1 MKLYFSKASPYAR
14 KIRVLLQEKQAGDR
28 VIVEMIDPWTDPAA
42 LHQAIPSGK
51 VPALVT
57 DEGWSLGESWAIAD
71 YLDEVLPGPRLLPLA
86 GPERWQALR
95 LAAIA
100 QGMLDAAFTKV
111 MEGRRPEGER
121 SPGWIARQ
129 QAALDRSLAL
139 LATEPVPAR
148 FDMGALSLACALD
161 YLLFRLPDLAWKERV
176 PAWADWFAGVD
187 QRSSMRTTDP
197 RL

>member
-28 VIVEMIDPWTDPAA
+28 VAVEMIDPWTDPAA
-42 LHQAIPSGK
+42 LHQAVPSGK

-71 YLDEVLPGPRLLPLA
+71 YLDEVLPGPRLLPPA

-111 MEGRRPEGER
+111 MEGRRAEGER
-121 SPGWIARQ
+121 CPGWIARQ

-139 LATEPVPAR
+139 LVTEPMPAR

-161 YLLFRLPDLAWKERV
+161 YLLFRLPDLAWKDRV

-187 QRSSMRTTDP
+187 QRPSMRITDP